1 MAEAHNRR
9 RYNQGCRCDVCRKAQ
24 ADYAKQR
31 RQNKTGEKLGV
42 VPSVQVQAPVGEAP
56 SFDGEV
62 LAAVD
67 KELDQL
73 TSTES
78 RPGLAATARALA
90 RLLDNPLA
98 MAQHPSA
105 AGKLMEILAELGKT
119 GRNRKGKL
127 AAVIEMTAGA

>member
-42 VPSVQVQAPVGEAP
+42 APAVQVQAPASEAP
-56 SFDGEV
+56 PVDGEV

-67 KELDQL
+67 RELDQL